1 MWVTEQPHCEGSESE
16 SSLIQNHHGLRRE
29 KGEMAAHWLETELLE
44 KGNASSSEPSSLL
57 LIRWTLRC
65 PQGSIKNKICPF
77 LSCSPPSTISGNP
90 GSLALCLLTQLK
102 GKGWRGDITYPVHS
116 WAQVARDPSFRI
128 LKEAPAPFDS
138 DRAEMDGWVSWGE
151 PVIFELLEDPDR
163 HREDLPRRRRNVC
176 PCATVKYGEASI

>member
-1 MWVTEQPHCEGSESE
+1 MAWEEKKEGWQ
-16 SSLIQNHHGLRRE
+16 LIGWKLSCLRKDMHLLQNRALCF
-29 KGEMAAHWLETELLE
+29 
-44 KGNASSSEPSSLL
+44 
-57 LIRWTLRC
+57 WTLRC
-65 PQGSIKNKICPF
+65 PQGSIKNNICPF

-138 DRAEMDGWVSWGE
+138 GGAEMDGWVSWGE
-151 PVIFELLEDPDR
+151 PVIFELLEDLDR
-163 HREDLPRRRRNVC
+163 HREDLPGGEEMCAHVPLWNMEKQASRNLARGYGRRHGFSGLQREHAVLR
-176 PCATVKYGEASI
+176 